1 MRLKMALACALPFR
15 PKLLV
20 LDEPFSGLDP
30 LVRDEFLD
38 GLKHHAGETT
48 ILLSSHELAEIEDVT
63 THVAFLDR
71 GTLVFQEALRDLTA
85 RLRRVRVTLETAA
98 YVPARLPK
106 EWLEVC
112 TAGNVL
118 SFIDT
123 EYSDTQLRACLAALV
138 GGVRHIDTQPVSLRS
153 IYTTLARAV
162 RQERIET

>member
-30 LVRDEFLD
+30 LARDELMER
-38 GLKHHAGETT
+38 LKCQAGNMTVL
-48 ILLSSHELAEIEDVT
+48 ISSHELAEIEDVT

-71 GTLVFQEALRDLTA
+71 GTLLFQEAIGDLRA
-85 RLRRVRVTLETAA
+85 RLRHVRVTLETGAH
-98 YVPARLPK
+98 VPAQTPR
-106 EWLEVC
+106 EWLDVHI
-112 TAGNVL
+112 AGNEL

-123 EYSDTQLRACLAALV
+123 QFSEPQLAARVAALFEN
-138 GGVRHIDTQPVSLRS
+138 VRHIDAQPIALRT

-162 RQERIET
+162 RHGRASA